1 MPLDEQR
8 NKVPNRALRESRAR
22 PLNGS
27 GDLIRRQMPILA
39 GQAALDI
46 GNHQFLADLGHG
58 HSLRQ
63 RAPTVNPW
71 SAVRYLAVA

>member
-1 MPLDEQR
+1 
-8 NKVPNRALRESRAR
+8 
-22 PLNGS
+22 
-27 GDLIRRQMPILA
+27 MPILA

-58 HSLRQ
+58 DTLRQ
-63 RAPTVNPW
+63 QAPTVNPC

>member
-46 GNHQFLADLGHG
+46 GDHQFLADLGHAD
-58 HSLRQ
+58 SMREP
-63 RAPTVNPW
+63 ASTVNPC
-71 SAVRYLAVA
+71 SAVRHLAVA

>member
-1 MPLDEQR
+1 MPLDEKR
-8 NKVPNRALRESRAR
+8 NKVPNRALLESRAR
-22 PLNGS
+22 VLNGS

-58 HSLRQ
+58 DSLRQ
-63 RAPTVNPW
+63 QAPTVNPC